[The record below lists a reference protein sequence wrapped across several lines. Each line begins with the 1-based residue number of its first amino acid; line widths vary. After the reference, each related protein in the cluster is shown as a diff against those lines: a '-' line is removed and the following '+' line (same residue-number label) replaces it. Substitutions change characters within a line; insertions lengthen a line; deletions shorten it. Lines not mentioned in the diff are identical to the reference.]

1 VSGTTV
7 IELNMPSWFPADR
20 LFRPA
25 GNRQHGEQIL
35 DSTAALNDFL
45 AVVEKRA
52 YRMAQLATGNPDE
65 ALDIVQDAMLVLAK
79 KYAGRDAEEWGP
91 LFHRIMQNRIRDW
104 YRRQK
109 VRNPLLAWLTP
120 AEDERD
126 PIENLPGAA
135 SREPARQV
143 NQQAMLGALETAL
156 QALPLRQQQVFLL
169 RVWEGLD
176 VAETAHAMNISSG
189 SVKTHYSRA
198 VHKLREQ
205 LDDYHETD

>member
-1 VSGTTV
+1 
-7 IELNMPSWFPADR
+7 MPSWFPADR
-20 LFRPA
+20 AFRPA
-25 GNRQHGEQIL
+25 GNRQHGEQVL

-45 AVVEKRA
+45 AGVEKRA
-52 YRMAQLATGNPDE
+52 YRMAHFATGNPDE

-79 KYAGRDAEEWGP
+79 KYARRDAAEWGP

-109 VRNPLLAWLTP
+109 VRNPLRVWLTP
-120 AEDERD
+120 GEDESD
-126 PIENLPGAA
+126 PVENLPGAA

-176 VAETAHAMNISSG
+176 VAETARAMNISSG